1 MFDKLLNK
9 GAAPAAA
16 AGPQRAG
23 APAASGTPE
32 SEPQAWREKIA
43 AAGADDQAL
52 LQLAR
57 EAPEVELKLAALAAL
72 THEDALRQATREF
85 RDQDKRLYRAA
96 KARWET
102 AVARRQAFADAPG
115 LIATARGLLE
125 QETVPAN
132 RLVELDRA
140 WTALNVAAFDEVLAG
155 EFAAARAQLGTKV
168 REHGEGEQA
177 LARWLAATDT
187 ARGALTEG
195 LGDVARG
202 VAVATHAAATA
213 GRAATLLQLLNEA
226 PAAGGAGDERGTGRI
241 DAANRALAL
250 AASVVQRAE
259 FLQSLPVAGAA
270 DEADEK
276 AKIEQWRAFPE
287 VSDGTLQAV
296 LTHRFTE
303 WHNASS
309 HERQLERDARRTRE
323 GEETAQHR
331 KKHLAE
337 MQHQVELAET
347 AHAAG
352 QVAELTRLMSAIDG
366 ALKAGPANAA
376 LARRIDSLRQE
387 QQRLRDW
394 QRWSGGQR
402 REELVAEAKV
412 LASTSGDKV
421 AVKAHAE
428 AIDKLRERWKELDKL
443 GGATNKALW
452 VAFDGALKTA
462 YSPVAAHLEK
472 LKSARNDNL
481 AARNRIIDGLAE
493 SQAKLAPAEG
503 ARPDFRA
510 IARSV
515 EEARIAWRKL
525 GPVEHTVP
533 REAQKG
539 EKAVTARF
547 DAALK
552 ALEAP
557 LTQAYRDATAER
569 ERLIAAAKSLTEAQ
583 PLARDSIDK
592 VRALQVQWQAHAKA
606 LPLPR
611 REEGAL
617 WSAFKAATDAVFTA
631 RDAARAARDAEA
643 NAPIAAREAIIDT
656 LSALPTD
663 ASVADIK
670 RAIATADTAWRAS
683 PRIHGPQAARLE
695 ARYREARD
703 TASRRLRAIADRAA
717 LARYDALLAA
727 MRLCDEREAGSEPSP
742 DLESRWSALTDLPP
756 AWKTVMDARFNGTL
770 PAKRPPLPDT
780 LLSLEAAC
788 DIDSLAEFAAARR
801 QLKMN
806 ALKFAMENRRPD
818 AGASPA
824 DIERWL
830 LDASST
836 PRPDGTSRGRLEKII
851 AAIQSRPARTG

>member
-9 GAAPAAA
+9 GAAPVAA
-16 AGPQRAG
+16 AGAQRAG
-23 APAASGTPE
+23 APATPGIPE
-32 SEPQAWREKIA
+32 SELQAWRERIA
-43 AAGADDQAL
+43 AAKGDDQAL

-57 EAPEVELKLAALAAL
+57 EAPETDLKLAALAAL
-72 THEDALRQATREF
+72 THEDALKQATREF

-102 AVARRQAFADAPG
+102 AVARRQAFEEAPA
-115 LIATARGLLE
+115 LIATAKGLLE
-125 QETVPAN
+125 QQSVPAN

-140 WTALNVAAFDEVLAG
+140 WSALNVAAFDEALES
-155 EFAAARAQLGTKV
+155 EFAAARAQLGAKL

-177 LARWLAATDT
+177 LARWLAATET
-187 ARGALTEG
+187 AMGALTAG
-195 LGDVARG
+195 LADLARG
-202 VAVATHAAATA
+202 VAVATHSAATT
-213 GRAATLLQLLNEA
+213 GRATTLLQLLNEA
-226 PAAGGAGDERGTGRI
+226 PAAAKSGDERGAGRI

-250 AASVVQRAE
+250 ASSVVQRAE

-309 HERQLERDARRTRE
+309 HERDLERDARRTRE
-323 GEETAQHR
+323 GEESAQQR
-331 KKHLAE
+331 KKHLAGL
-337 MQHQVELAET
+337 QHQVEAAEA

-352 QVAELTRLMSAIDG
+352 QVAELTRLMAAID
-366 ALKAGPANAA
+366 AELKASPPNAA
-376 LARRIDSLRQE
+376 LGRRIDSLRQE

-402 REELVAEAKV
+402 REQAVAEAQA
-412 LASTSGDKV
+412 LAKAAGEEKL
-421 AVKAHAE
+421 ALKAHAD
-428 AIDKLRERWKELDKL
+428 AIAKLRERWKELDKL
-443 GGATNKALW
+443 GGATNKTLW
-452 VAFDGALKTA
+452 LAFDGALKSA
-462 YSPVAAHLEK
+462 YAPIAAHLEK
-472 LKSARNDNL
+472 LKSARSDNL
-481 AARNRIIDGLAE
+481 VARDAIIEGLAGVR
-493 SQAKLAPAEG
+493 SKFDPAAADWRALA
-503 ARPDFRA
+503 RA
-510 IARSV
+510 IEDAK
-515 EEARIAWRKL
+515 IAWRKL

-539 EKAVTARF
+539 EKSVEARF
-547 DAALK
+547 TAALR
-552 ALEAP
+552 ALEEP
-557 LTQAYRDATAER
+557 LAQAYRDAGAER
-569 ERLIAAAKSLTEAQ
+569 ERLIAAARELGAST
-583 PLARDSIDK
+583 PPARDSIDK
-592 VRALQVQWQAHAKA
+592 VRTLQTMWQAHAKS

-611 REEGAL
+611 REENAL
-617 WSAFKAATDAVFTA
+617 WTAFKAATDAVFTA
-631 RDAARAARDAEA
+631 RDAARAAREAEA
-643 NAPIAAREAIIDT
+643 NAPIKAREAIIDT
-656 LSALPTD
+656 LLAMPAET
-663 ASVADIK
+663 AGQIK
-670 RAIATADTAWRAS
+670 RAIADADTAWRAS
-683 PRIHGPQAARLE
+683 PRVHGPQASRIE

-703 TASRRLRAIADRAA
+703 TASKRLRAIAERAA

-727 MRLCDEREAGSEPSP
+727 MKICDEREAGADSP
-742 DLESRWSALTDLPP
+742 DLESRWNALTDLPA
-756 AWKTVMDARFNGTL
+756 AWKTAMDARFKGTA

-788 DIDSLAEFAAARR
+788 DIESPAEFAAARR

-830 LDASST
+830 LEAAST
-836 PRPDGTSRGRLEKII
+836 PSADAASRARLEKII
-851 AAIQSRPARTG
+851 AAIQSRPSRTT

>member
-9 GAAPAAA
+9 GVGQLAAA
-16 AGPQRAG
+16 APQRAG
-23 APAASGTPE
+23 APAAPGASE
-32 SEPQAWREKIA
+32 SELQAWRERIA
-43 AAGADDQAL
+43 AAKADDQAL

-57 EAPEVELKLAALAAL
+57 EAPDVDLKLAALAAL
-72 THEDALRQATREF
+72 THEDALKQATREF

-96 KARWET
+96 KARWEN
-102 AVARRQAFADAPG
+102 AVARRQAFSEAPG

-125 QETVPAN
+125 QESVPAN

-140 WTALNVAAFDEVLAG
+140 WAALNVAAFDETLAK
-155 EFAAARAQLGTKV
+155 EFAAARAQLGAKV

-177 LARWLAATDT
+177 LARWLAATDAAMNALT
-187 ARGALTEG
+187 AGLADLARGA
-195 LGDVARG
+195 
-202 VAVATHAAATA
+202 AVATQSAATA
-213 GRAATLLQLLNEA
+213 SRAATLLQLLNDA
-226 PAAGGAGDERGTGRI
+226 PAAARAGDERGAGRI

-250 AASVVQRAE
+250 AASVAQRAE

-287 VSDGTLQAV
+287 VADGTLQTV

-303 WHNASS
+303 WHNAST

-323 GEETAQHR
+323 GEESAQQR
-331 KKHLAE
+331 KKHLAG
-337 MQHQVELAET
+337 MQRQVELAEA

-352 QVAELTRLMSAIDG
+352 QVAELTRLMAAIDG
-366 ALKAGPANAA
+366 ALKTGPANAA

-402 REELVAEAKV
+402 REELVAEAQA
-412 LASTSGDKV
+412 LAGRAGEKLDL
-421 AVKAHAE
+421 KAHAE

-452 VAFDGALKTA
+452 LAFDGALKAA
-462 YSPVAAHLEK
+462 YGPVAAHLEK
-472 LKSARNDNL
+472 LKAARGENL
-481 AARNRIIDGLAE
+481 AARNKII
-493 SQAKLAPAEG
+493 EG
-503 ARPDFRA
+503 IDE
-510 IARSV
+510 ARSKFDPAAPDWRALARTV
-515 EEARIAWRKL
+515 EDARVAWRKL

-539 EKAVTARF
+539 EKAVDTRF
-547 DAALK
+547 TAALR
-552 ALEAP
+552 ALEEP
-557 LTQAYRDATAER
+557 LAQAYKEAGQER
-569 ERLIAAAKSLTEAQ
+569 ERLIAAAKSLTETT

-592 VRALQVQWQAHAKA
+592 VRALQTQWQAHAKA

-611 REEGAL
+611 REENAL
-617 WSAFKAATDAVFTA
+617 WTAFKAATDAVFTA
-631 RDAARAARDAEA
+631 RDAARAAREAEA
-643 NAPIAAREAIIDT
+643 NAPITAREAIIES
-656 LSALPTD
+656 LAALPAD
-663 ASVADIK
+663 ANAPDIK
-670 RAIATADTAWRAS
+670 RALATADTAWRAS
-683 PRIHGPQAARLE
+683 PRIHGPQASRIE

-703 TASRRLRAIADRAA
+703 SASRRLRAIAERAA

-727 MRLCDEREAGSEPSP
+727 MRICEEREASPDSP
-742 DLESRWSALTDLPP
+742 DLEARWSALTDLPA
-756 AWKTVMDARFNGTL
+756 AWKIAMEARFRGKGA
-770 PAKRPPLPDT
+770 AKPQTLPDT
-780 LLSLEAAC
+780 LLNLEVALSL
-788 DIDSLAEFAAARR
+788 DSPPEFEAARR

-830 LDASST
+830 LEAAAT
-836 PRPDGTSRGRLEKII
+836 PRSDELSRARLEKII
-851 AAIQSRPARTG
+851 AAARR